1 MTKDFFVSYTNADI
15 SWAEWITDQLIEAGY
30 NTTLAAWDFRPGDNF
45 IIEMNQALQ
54 DAERIMAVLSD
65 AYLVATYTQDEWSV
79 GFIKDEA
86 RKKGRIVP
94 VRVRKCEPTGLL
106 SSIIYIDLVDL
117 PVDKARDALIDGL
130 RPRGRPLVRPPFPG
144 PVVRPPFPGPA
155 VFPGSLPPIWNI
167 PRNRNLKFTGRE
179 GVLANLHE
187 ILTSRRSPALPQA
200 IVGEAGVG
208 KTQIAVEYAYRHAA
222 DYKVVWWLRSGALAT
237 DYASLAR
244 TLKLPE
250 REVSDQN
257 ALVESVQQWLGEN
270 KKWLLVFDN
279 VQNQAEVRDYL
290 PPAGNGHI
298 LITSQNLNWQDVA
311 NALPVK
317 GIDTD
322 DAANFLLKR
331 TE

>member
-1 MTKDFFVSYTNADI
+1 MQKEWTKDFFVSYTNADI

-30 NTTLAAWDFRPGDNF
+30 KTTLAAWDWRPGDNF

-54 DAERIMAVLSD
+54 DAERILAVLSD
-65 AYLVATYTQDEWSV
+65 AYLGATYTQDEWSV
-79 GFIKDEA
+79 GFIKDEV

-106 SSIIYIDLVDL
+106 SPLIYIDLVDL
-117 PVDKARDALIDGL
+117 PVDKARDALLDGL
-130 RPRGRPLVRPPFPG
+130 RPRGRPQ
-144 PVVRPPFPGPA
+144 VRPPFPGPA
-155 VFPGSLPPIWNI
+155 VFPGNLPPVWNI

-179 GVLANLHE
+179 SFLANLHKL
-187 ILTSRRSPALPQA
+187 LTSRRSPALPQA

-208 KTQIAVEYAYRHAA
+208 KTQIAVEYAYRHVR
-222 DYKVVWWLRSGALAT
+222 DYKVVWWLRSGALPT

-250 REVSDQN
+250 RDVSDQN
-257 ALVESVQQWLGEN
+257 ALVKSVQQWLGEN

-279 VQNQAEVRDYL
+279 VQNPAEVRNYL
-290 PPAGNGHI
+290 PPAGNGHV

-317 GIDTD
+317 GMDTD